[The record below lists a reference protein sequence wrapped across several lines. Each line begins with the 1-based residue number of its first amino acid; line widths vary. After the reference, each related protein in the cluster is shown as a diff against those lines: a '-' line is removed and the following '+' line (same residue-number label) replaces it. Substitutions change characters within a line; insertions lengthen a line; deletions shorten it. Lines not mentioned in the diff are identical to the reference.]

1 MDPASC
7 GYSPCGAV
15 VRTGTVART
24 ESREVV
30 AVGDEEL
37 QSTVEAIAEAASEKE
52 LTVAVAESLTSGT
65 VAKTLGA
72 GPNASSW
79 FAGGVVAY
87 QPEVKF
93 AVLGVDEG
101 PVVTERCASQL
112 AAGVKKMFGVD
123 AVVSATGVGGPDP
136 SEGKPAGTVVICGNG
151 PGGEVVRELHVA
163 GDPDQVLDGTVRAAV
178 ELLKSLLD
186 DA

>member
-1 MDPASC
+1 M
-7 GYSPCGAV
+7 
-15 VRTGTVART
+15 
-24 ESREVV
+24 
-30 AVGDEEL
+30 GDDEL
-37 QSTVEAIAEAASEKE
+37 QSRVEAIAELASEKE

-65 VAKTLGA
+65 IAKTLGA
-72 GPNASSW
+72 GPSAADW

-87 QPEVKF
+87 QAPVKF
-93 AVLGVDEG
+93 SVLGVDEG
-101 PVVTERCASQL
+101 PVVTERCASQM

-151 PGGEVVRELHVA
+151 PAGEVVRELHID
-163 GDPDQVLDGTVRAAV
+163 GDPDEVLDGTVRAAL
-178 ELLKSLLD
+178 ELLADLLA